1 MATDKVSSLSK
12 TNRKRYAA
20 SVMAKTWKHVGCLKI
35 WGVDMIDKVKI
46 YLADICLS
54 VYLGMTV
61 FIGWDGGNILIQI
74 LLFFTC
80 LYAITQHKGQLF
92 SDIIIWGM
100 CLKSCLILKS
110 EKTNQN
116 DISSNQSHLES
127 QDASLCSEYLAMAT
141 DKVSS
146 LSKTNRKR
154 YAATLQLCN
163 SATLK
168 LCDHDL
174 ARA

>member
-1 MATDKVSSLSK
+1 
-12 TNRKRYAA
+12 
-20 SVMAKTWKHVGCLKI
+20 
-35 WGVDMIDKVKI
+35 MIDKVKI

-54 VYLGMTV
+54 GYLGMTV
-61 FIGWDGGNILIQI
+61 LDGWESGNVLIQI

-80 LYAITQHKGQLF
+80 LYTITQHKGQLF
-92 SDIIIWGM
+92 SDIIMWGM
-100 CLKSCLILKS
+100 CLKLGLILRSDHK
-110 EKTNQN
+110 NQN
-116 DISSNQSHLES
+116 EISSTQSHLES

-141 DKVSS
+141 DKVQS

-154 YAATLQLCN
+154 YAATL
-163 SATLK
+163 K

>member
-35 WGVDMIDKVKI
+35 WSVNMIDKVTI

-54 VYLGMTV
+54 VYLGLTV
-61 FIGWDGGNILIQI
+61 FIGWDVGNILIQI
-74 LLFFTC
+74 LLISTC
-80 LYAITQHKGQLF
+80 LYTITQHKGQLF

-100 CLKSCLILKS
+100 CLKMGSILKF
-110 EKTNQN
+110 ENINQN
-116 DISSNQSHLES
+116 DISSTQSHLES

-141 DKVSS
+141 DKVQS

-154 YAATLQLCN
+154 YAATL
-163 SATLK
+163 K
-168 LCDHDL
+168 LCDHDP

>member
-12 TNRKRYAA
+12 TKRKRFAA

-35 WGVDMIDKVKI
+35 WSINMIDKVKI

-61 FIGWDGGNILIQI
+61 FIGWDGGNISIQI
-74 LLFFTC
+74 SLFFTC
-80 LYAITQHKGQLF
+80 LYTITQHKGQLF
-92 SDIIIWGM
+92 SDIMKREM
-100 CLKSCLILKS
+100 CLKMVSILKS
-110 EKTNQN
+110 GNTNQN
-116 DISSNQSHLES
+116 DISSTQSHLES

-141 DKVSS
+141 DKVQS

-154 YAATLQLCN
+154 YAATL
-163 SATLK
+163 K